1 MGDSVP
7 GISWPAS
14 TNDLNAVR
22 MMLGPGVM
30 YWTETSITLVLSIVV
45 MLQTNVSLTLI
56 SLSPAPIVSLAVIL
70 FGRHIH
76 TRFEHIQSMFSD
88 ISSRVQENLA
98 GMRIVRAY
106 AQEDSEVA
114 EFERLNL
121 RLRARE
127 HRIGA
132 TAGFLYAGAAGLD
145 RSHVPAGAM
154 GRRHQAAAARAHP
167 RQLCHVQH
175 LHGHVDLAHDRARVG
190 GQPDAAGQR
199 FARAHQSTD
208 APGTVGKS
216 AAESSSGI
224 AGGGRASLSA
234 M

>member
-1 MGDSVP
+1 
-7 GISWPAS
+7 
-14 TNDLNAVR
+14 
-22 MMLGPGVM
+22 M

-70 FGRHIH
+70 FGRQIH

-121 RLRARE
+121 DYVRENIGLARLQGVFMPALQGL
-127 HRIGA
+127 IGI
-132 TAGFLYAGAAGLD
+132 TFLL
-145 RSHVPAGAM
+145 V
-154 GRRHQAAAARAHP
+154 
-167 RQLCHVQH
+167 LW
-175 LHGHVDLAHDRARVG
+175 
-190 GQPDAAGQR
+190 
-199 FARAHQSTD
+199 
-208 APGTVGKS
+208 
-216 AAESSSGI
+216 
-224 AGGGRASLSA
+224 AGGTRLLRHELSLGSFVMFNTYMGMLIWPMIALGWVVNLMQRGSASLERINHLMHQEPTVKAPRIRFRCRRRRRLGSPSA